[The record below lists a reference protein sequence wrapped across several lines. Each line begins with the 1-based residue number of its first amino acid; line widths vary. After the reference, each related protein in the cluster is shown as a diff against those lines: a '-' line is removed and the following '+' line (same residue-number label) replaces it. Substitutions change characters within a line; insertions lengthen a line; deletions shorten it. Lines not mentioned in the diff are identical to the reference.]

1 MYVPSSCSIISPV
14 LGIVRLICIAFV
26 LAILIGMERY
36 LIVVLI
42 CIYLMTS
49 EWASLACWFP
59 IGTSFFGEVPIHFL
73 CSLFFSPWVVFLIV
87 EFWEFFVYSR
97 WQIFYWLCDLGIFSP
112 SLHLSFH
119 SLHIV
124 FHWADIFISMKSI
137 LSIFFCMLHAFVSKN
152 SLPYICTWRFS
163 LIISPE
169 TFILFILLWNVVT

>member
-1 MYVPSSCSIISPV
+1 MYVNSSCSIISPV

-26 LAILIGMERY
+26 LAVLTGMERY

-49 EWASLACWFP
+49 EWASLTCWFP
-59 IGTSFFGEVPIHFL
+59 IGTSSLVKCPFISFAHFFP
-73 CSLFFSPWVVFLIV
+73 PWVVFLIV

-97 WQIFYWLCDLGIFSP
+97 WQIFYWLCDLEIFSP

-124 FHWADIFISMKSI
+124 FHWADIFISMKSN
-137 LSIFFCMLHAFVSKN
+137 LSVFFCMLHAFVSKN
-152 SLPYICTWRFS
+152 YLPYICAWRFS

-169 TFILFILLWNVVT
+169 TFILFILFWNMVS